1 MENELINTLHELSEA
16 IRELTAELRPK
27 ESPKLEDVRAVLA
40 EISKQGKTAEMK
52 ALLTKYGAT
61 KLSEVNPKDY
71 AELLA
76 SAKEIANA

>member
-1 MENELINTLHELSEA
+1 MNALHELSEV

-52 ALLTKYGAT
+52 ALLTKYGAA

-71 AELLA
+71 SELMA